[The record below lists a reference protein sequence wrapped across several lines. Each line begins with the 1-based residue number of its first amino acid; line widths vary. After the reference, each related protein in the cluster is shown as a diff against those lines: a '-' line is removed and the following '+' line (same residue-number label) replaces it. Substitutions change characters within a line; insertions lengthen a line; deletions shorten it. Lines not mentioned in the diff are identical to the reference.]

1 MSKRKSKSEGF
12 GLLSWLKKS
21 KTEASE
27 GDHNSK
33 TITSSN
39 TGLMENAH
47 CVIVTESAVTS
58 SSSSNIAIKSFSNI
72 IAVSSALIY
81 GSESSST
88 LTSSSSVISSDS
100 DIHKGGNINVINYDT
115 KNDDTILVCAHD
127 ATVPVRPVG
136 PAPLTSN
143 SVAVSHVSAISDSAD
158 DNTAAIKS
166 SSATAQPN
174 SKQGNVDC
182 FYRGMKLNLSELCKL
197 NSSLKQYV
205 LNTGNRSYRY
215 VKCEL
220 CEKYEHVARKHSKNG
235 TCPLASGIRA
245 DERKRIEMV
254 IDHLFSQCH
263 SAVTEHQRL
272 EKLYDMQSE
281 KHPWISIL
289 KNQRAGVVDHLIRLC
304 IDVYNDSL
312 YETLAAHNW
321 PARSLAQL
329 HAATV
334 SRDMDAPFVSYN
346 PPGSDLHYR
355 DPSVYREMLEVIGNL
370 QKQTL
375 NEELKSSIAFAIQLD
390 GSADRRMVDNK
401 FTSVRF
407 VKGPPTYELCTG
419 FLTVSQ
425 PQKGGAEGLL
435 EAALDALTGS
445 DTSKLI
451 GITTDGE
458 SANTGKDKGL
468 WKLLSQALNKNLL
481 TVWCIAHR
489 SDLAM
494 ESIIVTVPELKIWK
508 SNLKSVSTYYRTSS
522 KRTKNLS
529 VLLPN
534 CKRFPAHFD
543 VRFVEHLCN
552 LIESVLFNLP
562 GCRSH
567 WTELVKN
574 GERSEKPEAKGF
586 LNIWENNSVQH
597 SLVDYCHGRYLQHL
611 SATPETVATQ

>member
-27 GDHNSK
+27 GDHNSN
-33 TITSSN
+33 TTSSN
-39 TGLMENAH
+39 TGIGQIQNSNSNYS
-47 CVIVTESAVTS
+47 VVTESTVTS
-58 SSSSNIAIKSFSNI
+58 SDIAIKTFSNI
-72 IAVSSALIY
+72 ITVPC
-81 GSESSST
+81 GSESGST

-334 SRDMDAPFVSYN
+334 SRDMRSF
-346 PPGSDLHYR
+346 
-355 DPSVYREMLEVIGNL
+355 
-370 QKQTL
+370 
-375 NEELKSSIAFAIQLD
+375 F
-390 GSADRRMVDNK
+390 
-401 FTSVRF
+401 RF
-407 VKGPPTYELCTG
+407 
-419 FLTVSQ
+419 
-425 PQKGGAEGLL
+425 
-435 EAALDALTGS
+435 
-445 DTSKLI
+445 I
-451 GITTDGE
+451 
-458 SANTGKDKGL
+458 
-468 WKLLSQALNKNLL
+468 
-481 TVWCIAHR
+481 
-489 SDLAM
+489 
-494 ESIIVTVPELKIWK
+494 
-508 SNLKSVSTYYRTSS
+508 
-522 KRTKNLS
+522 
-529 VLLPN
+529 
-534 CKRFPAHFD
+534 
-543 VRFVEHLCN
+543 
-552 LIESVLFNLP
+552 
-562 GCRSH
+562 
-567 WTELVKN
+567 
-574 GERSEKPEAKGF
+574 
-586 LNIWENNSVQH
+586 
-597 SLVDYCHGRYLQHL
+597 
-611 SATPETVATQ
+611 